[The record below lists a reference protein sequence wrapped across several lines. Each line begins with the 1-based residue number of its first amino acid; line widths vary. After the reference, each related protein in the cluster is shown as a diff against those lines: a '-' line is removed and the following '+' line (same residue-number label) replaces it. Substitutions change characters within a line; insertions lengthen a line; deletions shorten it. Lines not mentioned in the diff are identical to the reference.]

1 MLMHSSLYAE
11 TLNICLSVLG
21 KLSSYQVFQPS
32 ITFDYDRNTASFTC
46 PKYGFMANYGF
57 RLIDLEM
64 QVMMKPAF
72 RPWTET
78 IGRPKNPVFSVL
90 QDVSVD
96 AKRFVFSLDRYNEF
110 NSFMNTKNVYY
121 NIYLDDKKY
130 TFSPSVYPWLGADMT
145 DIPIDFSDKTRYDF
159 ENRGNA
165 HAVMIYENASRIGV
179 QAFYLDGDKRLTTD
193 IVYSDGTVVSGIK
206 EVSEMTMGK
215 PFYTDLSGRRVEN
228 PSKGVYVKSV
238 RMADGQL
245 KSEKVILP

>member
-1 MLMHSSLYAE
+1 
-11 TLNICLSVLG
+11 
-21 KLSSYQVFQPS
+21 
-32 ITFDYDRNTASFTC
+32 
-46 PKYGFMANYGF
+46 
-57 RLIDLEM
+57 
-64 QVMMKPAF
+64 
-72 RPWTET
+72 
-78 IGRPKNPVFSVL
+78 
-90 QDVSVD
+90 
-96 AKRFVFSLDRYNEF
+96 
-110 NSFMNTKNVYY
+110 
-121 NIYLDDKKY
+121 
-130 TFSPSVYPWLGADMT
+130 MT

-165 HAVMIYENASRIGV
+165 HAVMIYDNASRIGV

-245 KSEKVILP
+245 KSEKVILS